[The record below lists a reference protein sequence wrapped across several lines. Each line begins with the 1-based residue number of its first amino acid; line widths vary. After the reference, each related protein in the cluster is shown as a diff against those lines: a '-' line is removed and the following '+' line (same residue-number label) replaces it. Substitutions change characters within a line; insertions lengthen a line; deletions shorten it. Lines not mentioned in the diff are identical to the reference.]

1 MCYHSKQTKGISEV
15 ETRFKAKVEKP
26 ELFKRNEAINGFTH
40 PSTPIIT
47 NKSQE
52 LIKEYNWGLIPHWSK
67 DDKIKAFTL
76 NARLDT
82 IKEKASFKYALNNR
96 CLIIADGFYEWQ
108 WLNKGGTQKQKYLL
122 TEKNDNLFSFA
133 GLYNDW
139 VNKETGE
146 LFQTYTIVTTD
157 ANPLMAE
164 IHNNKKRMPI
174 TLTPE
179 REKQWLEG
187 LEINE
192 FKLDAIE
199 LIAHPI

>member
-1 MCYHSKQTKGISEV
+1 MSNMFYANSVH
-15 ETRFKAKVEKP
+15 F
-26 ELFKRNEAINGFTH
+26 
-40 PSTPIIT
+40 
-47 NKSQE
+47 
-52 LIKEYNWGLIPHWSK
+52 GL
-67 DDKIKAFTL
+67 TL
-76 NARLDT
+76 N
-82 IKEKASFKYALNNR
+82 S
-96 CLIIADGFYEWQ
+96 
-108 WLNKGGTQKQKYLL
+108 GTQKQKYLL

-146 LFQTYTIVTTD
+146 LFQTYTIVTTE

-199 LIAHPI
+199 LVANPI